1 MFFVEEGVDAAVF
14 LVEGDEE
21 GLGVAGLVSD
31 GLELLDELCC
41 LVGGW

>member
-1 MFFVEEGVDAAVF
+1 MLFIEQGVDAAVF

-21 GLGVAGLVSD
+21 GVRVAGVVGD
-31 GLELLDELCC
+31 GLKLLNELCC